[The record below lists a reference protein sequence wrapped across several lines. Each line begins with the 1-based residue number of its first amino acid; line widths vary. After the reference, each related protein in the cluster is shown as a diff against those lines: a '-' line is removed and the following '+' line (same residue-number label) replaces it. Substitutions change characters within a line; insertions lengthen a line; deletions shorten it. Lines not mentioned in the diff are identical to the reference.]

1 MYSLHPATL
10 RTTTSSG
17 FYLSSVYSSPATGA
31 RGTQF
36 IRHGVQ
42 FIQYPG
48 GARRPSLP
56 LPPVPAGPSLLAQ
69 RRTLPK
75 SKQRAKRSGAAR
87 CNGEGA
93 TDGSHARLLRGR
105 VRRTRPLKAI
115 LVVLGL

>member
-56 LPPVPAGPSLLAQ
+56 LLSVPAGPSLLAQ
-69 RRTLPK
+69 RRTLP
-75 SKQRAKRSGAAR
+75 
-87 CNGEGA
+87 NGQA
-93 TDGSHARLLRGR
+93 
-105 VRRTRPLKAI
+105 TRPSGSGDAAPAASAGGAE
-115 LVVLGL
+115 GLIDKSLPPASASSL